1 MAMTKKEILGRFRD
15 IGVIHKE
22 PVKLRSGV
30 TANFYCDIKKA
41 YGYPN
46 VLNAL
51 ADEVGKSLTK
61 DITCVAASG
70 YGGLPLA
77 SLVAVKFNKKFIAVR
92 SESKGYGRDGFIDGY
107 IPNEKDN
114 ITIIDDVLTT
124 GCSIKETYAILTET
138 KGSIKNAI
146 VVVKRGDAELPIP
159 YSHLFTIDEI
169 IND

>member
-1 MAMTKKEILGRFRD
+1 MTKKVILQRFKD

-41 YGYPN
+41 YGYPD

-51 ADEVGKSLTK
+51 TDEVGTLLAEG
-61 DITCVAASG
+61 ITCVAASG

-77 SLVAVKFNKKFIAVR
+77 SLVAAKFNKKFIAVR
-92 SESKGYGRDGFIDGY
+92 DRSKGHGKGGFIDGY
-107 IPNEKDN
+107 IPTEKDN

-124 GCSIKETYAILTET
+124 GSSIKETYAILAET
-138 KGSIKNAI
+138 KANIKNAI
-146 VVVKRGDAELPIP
+146 IIVKRGDAKLPIP
-159 YSHLFTIDEI
+159 YEYLFTIDEI
-169 IND
+169 IEG